1 MLEAKSLIRA
11 VVPSS
16 LLQYPSPAHL
26 QSTRLA
32 IHVPVNPNFGSSLS
46 VCVFPSLS
54 FSLTRLLQLTF
65 LLVQVSSR
73 GSSCWIYIAS
83 GCSIYKVEVCT
94 YLSFPIDEGDILL
107 KVSSTSNLK
116 QCSSLFELAYL
127 VLDKVECVSQ
137 LFMWFS
143 GVHTTKESE
152 YNWTEEWINH
162 SL

>member
-1 MLEAKSLIRA
+1 MCKCWRQRVWSEQWFLLLSFSIHLLHT
-11 VVPSS
+11 SS
-16 LLQYPSPAHL
+16 LLVSPSMSQWTL
-26 QSTRLA
+26 ILA
-32 IHVPVNPNFGSSLS
+32 PLSLS
-46 VCVFPSLS
+46 AC